1 MTVEE
6 LTKYILAAHTSRA
19 KVKALRAKGERA
31 SEGEAPGY
39 LPALIGFVYNE
50 YLEIYLQTLPGDEQ
64 AAEDYMGDTPERLI
78 LESLFTLFLN
88 HFDEGEVREL
98 FAEFGPK
105 PPRIE
110 AQQREIFL
118 LHRYLHEGDLHK
130 GLPNKSR
137 FAQAVADYNKSVPR
151 EKRLGSRATS
161 QANILRDLERALV
174 THREEVTQALGAA
187 RMLAR
192 DGLKLRVPAPE
203 MPIEKTIPLRHF
215 RRKMSR
221 RK

>member
-1 MTVEE
+1 MRVEE
-6 LTKYILAAHTSRA
+6 LTKYILAAHANRA
-19 KVKALRAKGERA
+19 KVKAFRAKGERA
-31 SEGEAPGY
+31 LEGEAPGY
-39 LPALIGFVYNE
+39 LPALIGFVYSE
-50 YLEIYLQTLPGDEQ
+50 FLEIYLQTLPGDEQ
-64 AAEDYMGDTPERLI
+64 AAEDYMGATPERLI
-78 LESLFTLFLN
+78 LESLFTLFLS

-110 AQQREIFL
+110 GKQREKFL
-118 LHRYLHEGDLHK
+118 LHRYLHEGDLRK

-137 FAQAVADYNKSVPR
+137 FAQKVADYNKTVPR
-151 EKRLGSRATS
+151 ENRWGSRSTS

-174 THREEVTQALGAA
+174 THREEVDHALSAA

-192 DGLKLRVPAPE
+192 DGFGLRVPAPE

-215 RRKMSR
+215 RQKMSR
-221 RK
+221 QT